1 MDMRCLS
8 MRSHLLMGAAGD
20 DVELLLTGQV
30 DKLDGVAR
38 NADGEVRVFRLFGV
52 LHAVDK
58 LVNAEDVDVQVMGP
72 LFEIAVHHAHERVHA
87 I

>member
-30 DKLDGVAR
+30 DEFDGVAR
-38 NADGEVRVFRLFGV
+38 DADGEVRVFRLFGV
-52 LHAVDK
+52 LHAVDE
-58 LVNAEDVDVQVMGP
+58 LVNAEDVDVQVMGA
-72 LFEIAVHHAHERVHA
+72 LFEIAIHHAHERIHA
-87 I
+87 V